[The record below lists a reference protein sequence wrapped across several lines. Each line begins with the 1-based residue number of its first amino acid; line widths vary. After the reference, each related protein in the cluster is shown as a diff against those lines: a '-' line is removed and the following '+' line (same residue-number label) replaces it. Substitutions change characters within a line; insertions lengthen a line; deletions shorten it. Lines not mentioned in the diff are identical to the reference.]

1 MYFDLTVVPC
11 LQFKKKCLQTE
22 GKSLNYTITKFITYC
37 IGEIMLVNL
46 S

>member
-1 MYFDLTVVPC
+1 MYFDITVVPC
-11 LQFKKKCLQTE
+11 LLFEQECLE
-22 GKSLNYTITKFITYC
+22 AGGKGLNYTITGFITYC